1 VVSFEGQVAIVTGA
15 GRGLGRAYARELA
28 RLGAKVV
35 VNDPGAA
42 VGGEGSDK
50 GPAEQVCREIR
61 AAGGEAVPNLD
72 SVASFAGGAGI
83 VKTAVDTWGRVDA
96 VVCNAGI
103 LRDKAFHNQSEDDWD
118 QVIAVHLKGC
128 FSVLHAAWPHFRS
141 QRYGR
146 VVLCTSST
154 GLFGNFGQSNYGA
167 AKAGMI
173 GLMNTLKLEGE
184 KYDIRVNTIGPSAYT
199 RMTEGLMSDEQNA
212 KLTPEHVAPVV
223 ALLASRDCPDSGVIL
238 EALGGRISRTA
249 IVRGRGVE
257 YDADKPRDPDWIAAH
272 WDRITS
278 LEGGQLMW
286 SLGESLERHRS
297 RG

>member
-1 VVSFEGQVAIVTGA
+1 VISFEGQVAIVTGA
-15 GRGLGRAYARELA
+15 GRGLGRAYAKELA

-42 VGGEGSDK
+42 VDGAGSDA

-61 AAGGEAVPNLD
+61 AAGGEAVANLD

-83 VKTAVDTWGRVDA
+83 VKTALDKWGRVDA
-96 VVCNAGI
+96 IVCNAGI

-118 QVIAVHLKGC
+118 QVVAVHLKGC
-128 FSVLHAAWPHFRS
+128 FTVLHAAWPQLRK

-199 RMTEGLMSDEQNA
+199 RMTEGLMSAEQNA
-212 KLTPEHVAPVV
+212 ALSPEHVATVV
-223 ALLASRDCPDSGVIL
+223 AVLASRDCPDSGVIL
-238 EALGGRISRTA
+238 EAMAGRISRAA
-249 IVRGRGVE
+249 IVRGRGID
-257 YDADKPRDPDWIAAH
+257 YDASKPRDPDWIAAH
-272 WDRITS
+272 WDQITS
-278 LEGGQLMW
+278 LEGAQMMW
-286 SLGESLERHRS
+286 SLGESLEKHQGRS
-297 RG
+297 

>member
-15 GRGLGRAYARELA
+15 GRGLGRAYAHELA

-42 VGGEGSDK
+42 MGGEGSDR

-72 SVASFAGGAGI
+72 SVASFAGGAQI
-83 VKTAVDTWGRVDA
+83 VKTAIDAWGRVDA

-118 QVIAVHLKGC
+118 AVIAVHLKGC
-128 FSVLHAAWPHFRS
+128 FTVLHAAWPHFRQ

-184 KYDIRVNTIGPSAYT
+184 KYDVRVNTLGPSAYT
-199 RMTEGLMSDEQNA
+199 RMTAGLMSEEQNA
-212 KLTPEHVAPVV
+212 QLSPEHVASVV
-223 ALLASRDCPDSGVIL
+223 ALLASRDCPESGVIL
-238 EALGGRISRTA
+238 EAMAGRISRTA
-249 IVRGRGVE
+249 IIRGQGIE

-272 WDRITS
+272 WDQITS
-278 LEGGQLMW
+278 LEGAKLMW
-286 SLGESLERHRS
+286 SLGESLDRHR
-297 RG
+297 GQD